1 MLSAGSPGSAEVHVN
16 KCSIIPILMFS
27 LLSVALSAAE
37 PPGAELYQRSKALIV
52 QSPQQVAE
60 NYQQISNQLPQA
72 PAWYQRDWYLL
83 AARAYAATGLFEQ
96 ARQLLVLADALVPQG
111 LTAGDIAMTAG
122 YVTYLQQ
129 YRHSARSWFL
139 CADKFSHPPESRA
152 KLLLNLGIVEVFAG
166 DFKSA
171 LSHYQQGLA
180 LAEQHHFD
188 MLIAMYQN
196 NLGTLYWRLGQY
208 EPAILALR
216 QASFKYARL
225 KNINS
230 QSRAGVNLL
239 NVLATIEDWER
250 YQRFYPSI
258 AAAVEAADHQEFATM
273 LSILEAVRQRFSG
286 TNSELSDSALK
297 AQMTSLTTV
306 NLQQMAQLLADK
318 IKLNWRAPPVPLE
331 PADVTLTLP
340 NTELLCQD

>member
-1 MLSAGSPGSAEVHVN
+1 VH
-16 KCSIIPILMFS
+16 KCSIVFILWLSLFS
-27 LLSVALSAAE
+27 FMLNAAE
-37 PPGAELYQRSKALIV
+37 PPGAELYQRSKTLIV

-83 AARAYAATGLFEQ
+83 AARAYAATGLFDQ

-171 LSHYQQGLA
+171 LTHYQQGLE

-196 NLGTLYWRLGQY
+196 NMGTLYWRLGQY
-208 EPAILALR
+208 EPAIQALR
-216 QASFKYARL
+216 QASFGYARL
-225 KNINS
+225 NNTIS
-230 QSRAGVNLL
+230 QSRAGINLL

-258 AAAVEAADHQEFATM
+258 AVAVKASDHQEFATM
-273 LSILEAVRQRFSG
+273 LQILEAVRQRFSG
-286 TNSELSDSALK
+286 KNSELSDSALK
-297 AQMTSLTTV
+297 AHMASLITV
-306 NLQQMAQLLADK
+306 NLQQMAQLLAEK
-318 IKLNWRAPPVPLE
+318 IKLDWRAPPVPVE
-331 PADVTLTLP
+331 PADITLTLP
-340 NTELLCQD
+340 NTEQLCQD

>member
-1 MLSAGSPGSAEVHVN
+1 MH
-16 KCSIIPILMFS
+16 KCSFVFILWLSLFS
-27 LLSVALSAAE
+27 FVLNAAE
-37 PPGAELYQRSKALIV
+37 PPGAELYQRSKTLIV

-83 AARAYAATGLFEQ
+83 AARAYAATGLFEE
-96 ARQLLVLADALVPQG
+96 ARQLLALADALVPQG

-171 LSHYQQGLA
+171 LTHYQQGLA

-196 NLGTLYWRLGQY
+196 NMGTLYWRLGQY
-208 EPAILALR
+208 EPAIQALR
-216 QASFKYARL
+216 QASFGYARL
-225 KNINS
+225 NNKVS
-230 QSRAGVNLL
+230 QSRAGINLL

-258 AAAVEAADHQEFATM
+258 AAAVKASDHQEFATM
-273 LSILEAVRQRFSG
+273 LQILEAVRQRFSG
-286 TNSELSDSALK
+286 KNSEVSDSALK
-297 AQMTSLTTV
+297 AHMASLTTV
-306 NLQQMAQLLADK
+306 NLQQMAQLLAGK
-318 IKLNWRAPPVPLE
+318 IKLNWQAPPVPVE
-331 PADVTLTLP
+331 PADIVLTLP
-340 NTELLCQD
+340 NTELLCRD

>member
-1 MLSAGSPGSAEVHVN
+1 MH
-16 KCSIIPILMFS
+16 KCSIVFILWLSLFS
-27 LLSVALSAAE
+27 FMLNAAE
-37 PPGAELYQRSKALIV
+37 PPGAELYQRSKTLIV

-60 NYQQISNQLPQA
+60 SYQQISNQLPQA

-83 AARAYAATGLFEQ
+83 AARAYAATSQFDQ

-171 LSHYQQGLA
+171 LTHYQQGLE

-196 NLGTLYWRLGQY
+196 NMGTLYWRLGQY
-208 EPAILALR
+208 EPAIQALR
-216 QASFKYARL
+216 QASFGYARL
-225 KNINS
+225 NNKIS
-230 QSRAGVNLL
+230 QSRAGINLL

-258 AAAVEAADHQEFATM
+258 AVAVKASDHQEFATM
-273 LSILEAVRQRFSG
+273 LQILEAVRQRFSG
-286 TNSELSDSALK
+286 KNSELSDSALK
-297 AQMTSLTTV
+297 AHMASLITV
-306 NLQQMAQLLADK
+306 NLQQMAQLLAEK
-318 IKLNWRAPPVPLE
+318 IKLDWRAPPVPVE
-331 PADVTLTLP
+331 PADITLTLP
-340 NTELLCQD
+340 NTEQLCQD

>member
-1 MLSAGSPGSAEVHVN
+1 MHKYSIVFILWLSLFSFMLN
-16 KCSIIPILMFS
+16 
-27 LLSVALSAAE
+27 AAE
-37 PPGAELYQRSKALIV
+37 PPGAELYQRSKTLIV

-60 NYQQISNQLPQA
+60 SYQQISNQLPQA

-83 AARAYAATGLFEQ
+83 AARAYAATSQFDQ

-171 LSHYQQGLA
+171 LTHYQQGLE

-196 NLGTLYWRLGQY
+196 NMGTLYWRMGQY
-208 EPAILALR
+208 EPAIQALR
-216 QASFKYARL
+216 QASFGYARL
-225 KNINS
+225 NNKIS
-230 QSRAGVNLL
+230 QSRAGINLL
-239 NVLATIEDWER
+239 NVLGTIEDWER

-258 AAAVEAADHQEFATM
+258 AVAVKASDHQEFATM
-273 LSILEAVRQRFSG
+273 LLILEAVRQRFSG
-286 TNSELSDSALK
+286 KNSELSDSALK
-297 AQMTSLTTV
+297 ALMASLTTV
-306 NLQQMAQLLADK
+306 NLQQMAQLLAEK
-318 IKLNWRAPPVPLE
+318 IKLNWQAPPVPVE
-331 PADVTLTLP
+331 PADITLTLP
-340 NTELLCQD
+340 NTEQLCQD